1 MRKELEP
8 DLEIA
13 EKLYPFIFNLIS
25 DFDDA
30 CDSGN
35 VKNQKKAIDE
45 ISHLTGKEISGFD
58 IYEYWGYINKEDL
71 AYQIAIPEPQ
81 KANISK
87 QELIEILN
95 LNFFSEDKFSNFY
108 KVLLEKSFAHPS
120 PTTVSHNLD
129 EKSIEQAADI
139 IFNYKP
145 HSP

>member
-13 EKLYPFIFNLIS
+13 EKLYPIIFDLIS

-35 VKNQKKAIDE
+35 VENQKKAIDE
-45 ISHLTGKEISGFD
+45 ISHLTGKAISEFD
-58 IYEYWGYINKEDL
+58 IYEYWSYINKEDL
-71 AYQIAIPEPQ
+71 AYQFAIPEPQ

-95 LNFFSEDKFSNFY
+95 LNFFSE
-108 KVLLEKSFAHPS
+108 LGMQIWLG
-120 PTTVSHNLD
+120 TV
-129 EKSIEQAADI
+129 
-139 IFNYKP
+139 Y
-145 HSP
+145 